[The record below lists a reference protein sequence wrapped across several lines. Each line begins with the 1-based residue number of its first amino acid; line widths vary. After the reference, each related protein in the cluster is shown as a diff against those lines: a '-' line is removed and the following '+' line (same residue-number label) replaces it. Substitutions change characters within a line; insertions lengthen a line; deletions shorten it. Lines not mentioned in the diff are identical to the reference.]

1 MNNAVFGTTMENV
14 RKQRHHACN
23 NQSKKKLF
31 RVRTKLVH
39 KKFFSKNVLAIEM
52 KRTKSIVYDIIILLY
67 YQYYIQYWHIVLLYG
82 LQYGFQ
88 HCLGVLYTFIPNKS
102 FGSLLHISPK
112 TFMFLETFSSQFSYI
127 EVQFTDQNVNR
138 QRQKIK

>member
-1 MNNAVFGTTMENV
+1 MDRVIKFNQNVWLKSYSYINTEQKKKCINDLEKKYLNLMNNAVFGTTMENV

-52 KRTKSIVYDIIILLY
+52 KKTKSIVYDIIILLY
-67 YQYYIQYWHIVLLYG
+67 Y
-82 LQYGFQ
+82 
-88 HCLGVLYTFIPNKS
+88 
-102 FGSLLHISPK
+102 
-112 TFMFLETFSSQFSYI
+112 
-127 EVQFTDQNVNR
+127 
-138 QRQKIK
+138 

>member
-1 MNNAVFGTTMENV
+1 MAKIIQLYKHRTKKKCINDLEKKYLNLMNNAVFGATMENV

-52 KRTKSIVYDIIILLY
+52 KKTKSIVYDIIILLY
-67 YQYYIQYWHIVLLYG
+67 Y
-82 LQYGFQ
+82 
-88 HCLGVLYTFIPNKS
+88 
-102 FGSLLHISPK
+102 
-112 TFMFLETFSSQFSYI
+112 
-127 EVQFTDQNVNR
+127 
-138 QRQKIK
+138 

>member
-1 MNNAVFGTTMENV
+1 MTLKQALYHGLVLKKLNRVIKLSQENCLKSYIDINKELRENAKKHFWNKKLKLMNNAVFGTTMENV

-52 KRTKSIVYDIIILLY
+52 KKTKSIVYDIIILLY
-67 YQYYIQYWHIVLLYG
+67 Y
-82 LQYGFQ
+82 
-88 HCLGVLYTFIPNKS
+88 
-102 FGSLLHISPK
+102 
-112 TFMFLETFSSQFSYI
+112 
-127 EVQFTDQNVNR
+127 
-138 QRQKIK
+138 